1 MEQPN
6 KICSTKYGFKSANL
20 DTVRLHLHAST
31 IYAKFMVPLVCSRFG
46 AYKKSFFFF
55 FSLEE
60 DCSPTV
66 DKALEMVKWE
76 RI

>member
-1 MEQPN
+1 M
-6 KICSTKYGFKSANL
+6 
-20 DTVRLHLHAST
+20 
-31 IYAKFMVPLVCSRFG
+31 
-46 AYKKSFFFF
+46 KKVFVF